1 MMGGSNIHYEMGEK
15 TRGFSYGGVGVF
27 VQMARSLG
35 LAKEIDSHLHL
46 LKKHLPYYE
55 SDHVLNIAYNVL
67 LGGVRLEDIELR
79 RKDEVY
85 LDAVASQRIPDPTT
99 AGDFTRRFSER
110 DLLELM
116 ESINRVRGRVWE
128 QQEEGFLKEAVIDL
142 DGTIAGT
149 LGECKEGMDLSY
161 TGIWGYAPLIVSLAN
176 TKEPLYLVNRPGNAV
191 SHQNAVEWIDR
202 AIGLVEPHAGKVCLR
217 GDTDF
222 ALTAQFDRWSKR
234 VDFVFGMDAHQVVVK
249 RAAGLKESA
258 WKGLERPAKYRV
270 KTESRRKPEKVK
282 EKIVRDREYKNVRL
296 ESEHVAE
303 FWYKPLK
310 CEKEYRMVV
319 LRKNLSVEK
328 GERVL
333 FEDVR
338 YFFYITTR
346 TDLTARE
353 VVLFADERCDQEN
366 VIAQLKHGVNALRM
380 PVDNLLSNWAYMVMA
395 SLAWTM
401 KAWFA
406 LLMPKKKSLVL
417 SLSKGG
423 ETVVRMEFRQFLQA
437 FVLLPCQ
444 ILRSGRKLIYRILGY
459 NRWLKEFFKTFE
471 RIKSLR
477 LVPEKL
483 AVT

>member
-1 MMGGSNIHYEMGEK
+1 
-15 TRGFSYGGVGVF
+15 
-27 VQMARSLG
+27 
-35 LAKEIDSHLHL
+35 
-46 LKKHLPYYE
+46 
-55 SDHVLNIAYNVL
+55 
-67 LGGVRLEDIELR
+67 
-79 RKDEVY
+79 
-85 LDAVASQRIPDPTT
+85 
-99 AGDFTRRFSER
+99 
-110 DLLELM
+110 
-116 ESINRVRGRVWE
+116 
-128 QQEEGFLKEAVIDL
+128 
-142 DGTIAGT
+142 
-149 LGECKEGMDLSY
+149 
-161 TGIWGYAPLIVSLAN
+161 
-176 TKEPLYLVNRPGNAV
+176 
-191 SHQNAVEWIDR
+191 
-202 AIGLVEPHAGKVCLR
+202 
-217 GDTDF
+217 
-222 ALTAQFDRWSKR
+222 
-234 VDFVFGMDAHQVVVK
+234 
-249 RAAGLKESA
+249 
-258 WKGLERPAKYRV
+258 V